1 MFWGMPSAFL
11 AGTSA
16 AAGIAG
22 INCVGNLAGF
32 VSPYMVGW
40 LNVTTHDNRIGLY
53 AVAAFMVIGAVMVRA
68 ISGRLADR

>member
-1 MFWGMPSAFL
+1 
-11 AGTSA
+11 
-16 AAGIAG
+16 
-22 INCVGNLAGF
+22 
-32 VSPYMVGW
+32 MVGW